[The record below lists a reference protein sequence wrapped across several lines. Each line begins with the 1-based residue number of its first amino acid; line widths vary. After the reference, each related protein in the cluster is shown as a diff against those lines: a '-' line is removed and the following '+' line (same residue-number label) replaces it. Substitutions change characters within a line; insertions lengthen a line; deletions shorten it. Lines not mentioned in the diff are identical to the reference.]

1 MPSRQELLSSIQPN
15 MKLTKNFFMRIYGYE
30 ITWQGFAEQAL
41 TELERAGYSKAQE
54 YYQRFV
60 SEYEQEHEK
69 VLKGVAE
76 WYKKE
81 IDKKGS
87 DKVWKR
93 QQEVEQSTK
102 KSQLLKQKLRLL
114 KQKKKEQE
122 QHATM
127 AAQEP
132 LKSQ

>member
-1 MPSRQELLSSIQPN
+1 MPSRQELLNSIQPN
-15 MKLTKNFFMRIYGYE
+15 IKLTKSFFIRVYGYE
-30 ITWQGFAEQAL
+30 ITWPGFAEQAL
-41 TELERAGYSKAQE
+41 TKLERVGCSKAQD

-60 SEYEQEHEK
+60 NEYEQEHEN
-69 VLKGVAE
+69 VLKSVAE
-76 WYKKE
+76 WYRKE

-114 KQKKKEQE
+114 KQKKAE
-122 QHATM
+122 QHAT
-127 AAQEP
+127 AENQD
-132 LKSQ
+132 Q